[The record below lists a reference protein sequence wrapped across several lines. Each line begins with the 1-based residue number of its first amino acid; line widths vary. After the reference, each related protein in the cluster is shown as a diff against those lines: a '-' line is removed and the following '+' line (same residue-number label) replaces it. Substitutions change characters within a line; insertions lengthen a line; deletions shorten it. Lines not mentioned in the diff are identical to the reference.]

1 MKPLKSYFLSQRD
14 ILIALSNSKPCEIE
28 PKRLRIELRERE
40 RENYLRYALMMRL
53 RDLTSRAS
61 SSFLRRRRSSSSSSR
76 RMTLS
81 FNFIGSNI
89 LAGTWVFLLCGM
101 TDETS
106 TTQLTLAQTFRPSQ
120 NTYIYIGPSPT
131 LSAPYWA
138 PLLDL

>member
-1 MKPLKSYFLSQRD
+1 
-14 ILIALSNSKPCEIE
+14 
-28 PKRLRIELRERE
+28 
-40 RENYLRYALMMRL
+40 MMRL

-76 RMTLS
+76 RIPLS
-81 FNFIGSNI
+81 FNFIGSDI

-106 TTQLTLAQTFRPSQ
+106 TTQLALLLGHSDRVRIHI
-120 NTYIYIGPSPT
+120 YIYIWPSPT
-131 LSAPYWA
+131 LSPPYWAPLFFFRCNWA